1 MLLSLEP
8 RGRQSRWMLLASPL
22 LAGLLTL
29 VCGALLF
36 ACLGHDPWQTLHTVL
51 VQPLSDLYGL
61 GELLVKA
68 MPILLCALGLALAYQ
83 ARVWNIGAEGQL
95 LVGALAGSAV
105 AIQLLDW
112 QSRWALAWVLLAGTA
127 AGALWAG
134 FAAWLR
140 TRFNAN
146 EILTTIMLNYIAL
159 NLLLYGVHGPL
170 KDPDGFNFPQSALFG
185 EASRLPAL
193 FEDSRVHLGAL
204 FGLLALAAVWV
215 LAQRSFLGFQ
225 VRVLGLD
232 RRTAGFVGFREKRLV
247 WFVLLF
253 SGALAGLAGVCEVA
267 GPIGADVQRFA
278 VLLVAAGES
287 DETTVALG
295 LRERFGA
302 PARLVAAAVRDDPDL
317 EDPGGLGFQV
327 VFRMD
332 DAGTGAH
339 HLHVAGLGAALVAQA
354 VLVGDRAFADIG
366 NDLHV
371 AVRVRREAAA
381 GGDLV
386 IVPDPQAAPVL
397 ALRVIV
403 VGEGKMMTRVQ
414 PAVVGMAQTV
424 EGTTFDHDRISI
436 GPVAARLR
444 EGAGG

>member
-193 FEDSRVHLGAL
+193 LAIHRDELRVEVLRSAASSVSRSACSASTAAPPVSSVSARSAWSGSCCCSPARWQAWPASARSP
-204 FGLLALAAVWV
+204 GRSANWCRRSRRATAMRRSPWPSLAVSI
-215 LAQRSFLGFQ
+215 RS
-225 VRVLGLD
+225 
-232 RRTAGFVGFREKRLV
+232 A
-247 WFVLLF
+247 
-253 SGALAGLAGVCEVA
+253 S
-267 GPIGADVQRFA
+267 
-278 VLLVAAGES
+278 S
-287 DETTVALG
+287 
-295 LRERFGA
+295 A
-302 PARLVAAAVRDDPDL
+302 PAC
-317 EDPGGLGFQV
+317 
-327 VFRMD
+327 
-332 DAGTGAH
+332 
-339 HLHVAGLGAALVAQA
+339 
-354 VLVGDRAFADIG
+354 
-366 NDLHV
+366 
-371 AVRVRREAAA
+371 
-381 GGDLV
+381 
-386 IVPDPQAAPVL
+386 
-397 ALRVIV
+397 
-403 VGEGKMMTRVQ
+403 
-414 PAVVGMAQTV
+414 
-424 EGTTFDHDRISI
+424 
-436 GPVAARLR
+436 
-444 EGAGG
+444 